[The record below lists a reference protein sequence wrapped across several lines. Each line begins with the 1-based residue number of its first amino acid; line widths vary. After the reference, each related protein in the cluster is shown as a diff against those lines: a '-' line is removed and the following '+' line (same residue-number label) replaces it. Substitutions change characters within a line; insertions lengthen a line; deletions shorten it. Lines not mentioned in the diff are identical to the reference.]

1 MLCFQLLLVGVKA
14 EVGTL
19 IGSDATSTT
28 KRLPQAHATEAKE
41 HSTREHSPS
50 SNPMHT
56 KRLRQA
62 HAPEAK
68 EHSAR
73 EHTPSSKP
81 NTSTPIHTKRLKQA
95 HAPETEEHSAREHSP
110 SSKPIHTKR
119 LPQQS
124 TPCEAR
130 RLGWCHFSFL
140 AWHKSGTFFGHSLI
154 RKLQERC
161 GRPWNQSHY
170 TPVLLGNTCSITM
183 SHAAS
188 PITIPSWLRS
198 SYRVHRAA
206 AMRLR
211 DIYQRSADQS
221 IRIVYMLRDPFKLVV
236 SLYNYH
242 AAGNECT
249 GRFTLT
255 AVREL
260 CRGLDALRQEET
272 KGLFLA
278 ANFSFAMSI
287 DHMVRT
293 HRLLSSMPQHALAV
307 RMEFFASSF
316 SSAMRELLRF
326 IGLAEPALEIKMRGL
341 DTASAHFSGQV
352 RHLSSKSQSKQHR
365 QEAILTSTP
374 CQLHD
379 MLAASAQELGYSGY
393 GAKTKS

>member
-1 MLCFQLLLVGVKA
+1 MVALPLLCFQLLLVGVKA

-95 HAPETEEHSAREHSP
+95 YAPETEEHSAREHSP

-140 AWHKSGTFFGHSLI
+140 A
-154 RKLQERC
+154 
-161 GRPWNQSHY
+161 Y
-170 TPVLLGNTCSITM
+170 TTHLC
-183 SHAAS
+183 
-188 PITIPSWLRS
+188 
-198 SYRVHRAA
+198 
-206 AMRLR
+206 
-211 DIYQRSADQS
+211 
-221 IRIVYMLRDPFKLVV
+221 LV
-236 SLYNYH
+236 
-242 AAGNECT
+242 
-249 GRFTLT
+249 
-255 AVREL
+255 
-260 CRGLDALRQEET
+260 
-272 KGLFLA
+272 
-278 ANFSFAMSI
+278 
-287 DHMVRT
+287 
-293 HRLLSSMPQHALAV
+293 
-307 RMEFFASSF
+307 
-316 SSAMRELLRF
+316 
-326 IGLAEPALEIKMRGL
+326 
-341 DTASAHFSGQV
+341 
-352 RHLSSKSQSKQHR
+352 
-365 QEAILTSTP
+365 
-374 CQLHD
+374 
-379 MLAASAQELGYSGY
+379 
-393 GAKTKS
+393 